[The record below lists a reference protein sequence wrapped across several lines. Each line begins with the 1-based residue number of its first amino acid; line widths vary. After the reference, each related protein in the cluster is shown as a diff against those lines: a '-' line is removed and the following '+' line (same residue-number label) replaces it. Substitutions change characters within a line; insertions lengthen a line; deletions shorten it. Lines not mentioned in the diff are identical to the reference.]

1 MGVTHI
7 FCHYVFN
14 NNLDVNFNRCYIL
27 NDDLIVVDV
36 IPLVVIEPPC
46 YDR

>member
-1 MGVTHI
+1 MAVTDI
-7 FCHYVFN
+7 YCHYVFD

-36 IPLVVIEPPC
+36 IPPVVIVPP
-46 YDR
+46 YYGR